1 MEAIRLDKIL
11 ADSGIAT
18 RSEARRLIK
27 AGRVSVNG
35 ETVSKAELKAD
46 PDSDVIKLDGRCVG
60 GKTVYIMM
68 NKPPDVVT
76 ATEDRD
82 HRTVIDL
89 LPEELRRR
97 GVFPVGRLD
106 KDTTGLL
113 LLTNDGKFGHA
124 VISPN
129 HNVNKVYEVYV
140 EGRLNEEDAAAFKY
154 GIELRDGT
162 KCLAASL
169 CKDENDSSHAEVT
182 ISEGKYHQ
190 VKRMFASRGK
200 PVVYLKRLRIGG
212 LHLDENLEQGKCREL
227 TSKELKLVLGE
238 W

>member
-1 MEAIRLDKIL
+1 MEATRLDKIL

-35 ETVSKAELKAD
+35 ETVNRAELKAN
-46 PDSDVIKLDGRCVG
+46 PNSDDIKLDGRCVG
-60 GKTVYIMM
+60 SKMVYIML
-68 NKPPDVVT
+68 NKPHDVVT
-76 ATEDRD
+76 ATEDRE

-106 KDTTGLL
+106 KNTTGLL
-113 LLTNDGKFGHA
+113 LLTNDGNFVHA

-140 EGRLNEEDAAAFKY
+140 EGRLDEADSAAFKD

-162 KCLAASL
+162 KCLSAL
-169 CKDENDSSHAEVT
+169 LYVDENDHSHAEVT

-190 VKRMFASRGK
+190 VKRMFAARGK
-200 PVVYLKRLRIGG
+200 PVVFLKRLCIGG
-212 LHLDENLEQGKCREL
+212 LHLDENLEPGKCREL
-227 TSKELKLVLGE
+227 TSKELKLVFGE
-238 W
+238 

>member
-1 MEAIRLDKIL
+1 MKATRLDKIL

-18 RSEARRLIK
+18 RSEARRLILT
-27 AGRVSVNG
+27 GRVSVNG
-35 ETVSKAELKAD
+35 ETVNKAELKAD
-46 PDSDVIKLDGRCVG
+46 PNSDDIKLDGKYIG
-60 GKTVYIMM
+60 GKMVYIML
-68 NKPPDVVT
+68 NKPNDVVT
-76 ATEDRD
+76 ATEDRE

-106 KDTTGLL
+106 KNTTGLL

-140 EGRLNEEDAAAFKY
+140 EGRLDDDDAVSFKD

-162 KCLAASL
+162 KCLPAL
-169 CKDENDSSHAEVT
+169 LYVDENDHSHAEVT

-190 VKRMFASRGK
+190 VKRMFAARGK
-200 PVVYLKRLRIGG
+200 PVVFLKRLSIGG
-212 LHLDENLEQGKCREL
+212 LHLDENLEPGKCREL
-227 TSKELKLVLGE
+227 TSKELKLVFGE
-238 W
+238 